1 MRGKLSRA
9 ASMACAV
16 LFLAHD
22 ASAEAVTA
30 GTYLCSTERAASDM
44 LEAQAAG
51 DTRAIVL
58 LVERRGLCLYAP
70 TSRPVTVVRSGR
82 DVALVV
88 LVGRRGLQER
98 VWVPSG
104 SLLR

>member
-1 MRGKLSRA
+1 MRGKLPLA
-9 ASMACAV
+9 ASVVCAA
-16 LFLAHD
+16 LFLACE
-22 ASAEAVTA
+22 ASAETVTA

-51 DTRAIVL
+51 DARAMVL

-70 TSRPVTVVRSGR
+70 ASRPVTVVRSGR